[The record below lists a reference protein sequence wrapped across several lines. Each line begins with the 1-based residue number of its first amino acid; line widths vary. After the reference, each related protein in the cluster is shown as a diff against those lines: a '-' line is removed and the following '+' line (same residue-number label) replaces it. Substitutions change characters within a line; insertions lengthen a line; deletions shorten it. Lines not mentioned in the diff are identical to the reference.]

1 MTDTFM
7 DNFNFNKAEVD
18 TCLNCTKPKC
28 TGTCEKFIGGYALK
42 GYSLKG
48 KKVLCVET
56 GKIYNS
62 IRAAAEDNGIR
73 CPTALSAVLHNRARS
88 ANELHFKF
96 A

>member
-1 MTDTFM
+1 MTDTFL

-18 TCLNCTKPKC
+18 ICLNCTKAKC
-28 TGTCEKFIGGYALK
+28 TGTCEKFISGYASK
-42 GYSLKG
+42 GYSLKS

-62 IRAAAEDNGIR
+62 IRAAAADNGIMW
-73 CPTALSAVLHNRARS
+73 PTAVSAVLHNRARS

-96 A
+96 T